1 MIEAGAGGDVIA
13 VVAMLMPM
21 NGTPSRAERRGH
33 VRGGRAGEGLATKG
47 LFKMGALMKSSLR
60 MGLLTK
66 GVLKMGEGLAQHGH
80 ADDVLAQNGRAD
92 EGLVEDGRADEGLA
106 QSTTAQKAGQ
116 AAMAWR
122 IAIVLLG
129 VMISV
134 GYRELRGPKNKNK
147 ILM

>member
-33 VRGGRAGEGLATKG
+33 VRDGRAGEGLSTKG

-66 GVLKMGEGLAQHGH
+66 GVLKMGELNDVHGGQLA
-80 ADDVLAQNGRAD
+80 
-92 EGLVEDGRADEGLA
+92 EDGARDDRHPEDDACADRLVQNDVRAE
-106 QSTTAQKAGQ
+106 
-116 AAMAWR
+116 AAR
-122 IAIVLLG
+122 R
-129 VMISV
+129 SS
-134 GYRELRGPKNKNK
+134 
-147 ILM
+147 